1 MSKRRSQLNVQTLLY
16 WVGLLLTL
24 FFVLFP
30 LFWITLTAFKTH
42 ADALSTKVI
51 FEPTLNNFQLL
62 FMPPFNFAPML
73 LNSIIISAAT
83 VLIAVPLGTMAAYA
97 FSRYSF
103 RGKDVLLVTVL
114 ATQFL
119 PAVVIILPY
128 FIQFRNL
135 GLLDTRIGLIILH
148 VAFTIPFATWLVKGF
163 ADSLPRE
170 IEEAALVDGAGEFD
184 VLRYV
189 TAPLLMP
196 GIITVAALSL
206 IGSWNEFLFA
216 FILTTDR
223 ARPMMVGLVNLIG
236 MSGTPWERLAAAGLL
251 VMVPVF
257 LISLSIRR
265 YFVQGLTMGAVK

>member
-1 MSKRRSQLNVQTLLY
+1 MNRYILTRKFNAILRFIGV
-16 WVGLLLTL
+16 LLTL
-24 FFVLFP
+24 YFVLFP
-30 LFWITLTAFKTH
+30 LIWLFLTAFKTH
-42 ADALSTKVI
+42 VDALSTKL
-51 FEPTLNNFQLL
+51 FFTPTLNNFRLL
-62 FMPPFNFAPML
+62 FSDNFDFGPMIV
-73 LNSIIISAAT
+73 NSIIISVAT
-83 VLIAVPLGTMAAYA
+83 VLFAVPLGTMAAYA

-114 ATQFL
+114 ASQFL
-119 PAVVIILPY
+119 PGVVIILPY

-148 VAFTIPFATWLVKGF
+148 VAFTIPFATWLIKGF
-163 ADSLPRE
+163 ADSLPTE
-170 IEEAALVDGAGEFD
+170 IEEAALVDGCNEFN

-196 GIITVAALSL
+196 GIITVAALAF

-216 FILTTDR
+216 FILTTDK

-236 MSGTPWERLAAAGLL
+236 LGGVPWERLAAAGIL

-265 YFVQGLTMGAVK
+265 YFIEGLTMGAVK

>member
-1 MSKRRSQLNVQTLLY
+1 MNSYRLQRTITEIVRLI
-16 WVGLLLTL
+16 GLAFTL

-30 LFWITLTAFKTH
+30 LFWIFLTAFKTYG
-42 ADALSTKVI
+42 DALSTKVL
-51 FEPTLNNFQLL
+51 FEPTLANFRLL
-62 FMPPFNFAPML
+62 FEEPFNFTPMII
-73 LNSIIISAAT
+73 NSVVISLAT

-103 RGKDVLLVTVL
+103 RGKDILLVTVL
-114 ATQFL
+114 ASQFL

-135 GLLDTRIGLIILH
+135 GLLDTRTGMIILH

-170 IEEAALVDGAGEFD
+170 IEEAALVDGATEFN

-196 GIITVAALSL
+196 GIITVSALAF

-216 FILTTDR
+216 FILTTDK

-236 MSGTPWERLAAAGLL
+236 MGGTPWERLAAAGLL

-265 YFVQGLTMGAVK
+265 YFVEGMTMGAVK

>member
-1 MSKRRSQLNVQTLLY
+1 MNKYRSQSNIQALVY
-16 WVGLLLTL
+16 WVGILFTL

-30 LFWITLTAFKTH
+30 LYWIALTAFKTH
-42 ADALSTKVI
+42 ADALTTKVI
-51 FEPTLNNFQLL
+51 FEPTLNNFRLL
-62 FMPPFNFAPML
+62 FAPPFNFSPML
-73 LNSIIISAAT
+73 FNSIVISVAT
-83 VLIAVPLGTMAAYA
+83 VLLAVPLGTMAAYA

-163 ADSLPRE
+163 ADSLPQE
-170 IEEAALVDGAGEFD
+170 IEEAALVDGASELN

-196 GIITVAALSL
+196 GIITVAALSF

-216 FILTTDR
+216 FILTTNR

-236 MSGTPWERLAAAGLL
+236 MGGTPWERLAAAGLL
-251 VMVPVF
+251 VMIPVF

-265 YFVQGLTMGAVK
+265 YFVEGLTMGAVK

>member
-1 MSKRRSQLNVQTLLY
+1 MKHGGLDRSMRAFLRLLG
-16 WVGLLLTL
+16 VLFIL

-30 LFWITLTAFKTH
+30 LVWIALTAFKTH
-42 ADALSTKVI
+42 GDALSTKVI
-51 FEPTLNNFQLL
+51 FEPTSENFRLL
-62 FMPPFNFAPML
+62 FDEPFNFTPL
-73 LNSIIISAAT
+73 IVNSIIISVAT
-83 VLIAVPLGTMAAYA
+83 VLLAVPLGTMAAYA

-103 RGKDVLLVTVL
+103 RGKDVLLVSVL
-114 ATQFL
+114 ASQFL

-135 GLLDTRIGLIILH
+135 GLLDTRTGLIILH
-148 VAFTIPFATWLVKGF
+148 VAFTIPFATWLIKGF

-170 IEEAALVDGAGEFD
+170 IEEAALVDGATELH

-196 GIITVAALSL
+196 GIITVAALAFIS
-206 IGSWNEFLFA
+206 SWNEFLFA
-216 FILTTDR
+216 FILTTDK

-236 MSGTPWERLAAAGLL
+236 MGGTPWERLAAAGLL

-265 YFVQGLTMGAVK
+265 YFIEGLTMGAVK